1 MEKVCSVT
9 TDPTQCAFSLK
20 HLVKS
25 LLFVIVI
32 IKKASISTTTP
43 NPTEQPIIKAKS
55 ESKLPS
61 RFLKKKNLF
70 YQFLNSKV
78 MRNELYL
85 YYKFQ
90 IHVIVLKSS
99 FGGRIMDPC
108 LSCSTEKRDQ
118 SHLFEAI
125 PRRRFYLALIRTHH
139 HHSQRG

>member
-1 MEKVCSVT
+1 MQKVCSVT

-20 HLVKS
+20 NLVKN

-43 NPTEQPIIKAKS
+43 NPTEQPIIKARS
-55 ESKLPS
+55 ESKPPS
-61 RFLKKKNLF
+61 RFLN
-70 YQFLNSKV
+70 NSKV
-78 MRNELYL
+78 MRNVLYL

-125 PRRRFYLALIRTHH
+125 PRRRFYLSLIRTHH